1 VLSAGG
7 SGDGA
12 LGIRLRQTLA
22 LAAGLLGVA
31 AWPAAA
37 RGQQA
42 LEPAEA
48 LRLATTLAW
57 LSLAAFSA
65 GVLVGWLAGRRG
77 WAWGVLMAAAL
88 GGMLACSLPADW
100 AMIRSWLPLL
110 GCGVVL
116 MLGLGG
122 LGGWLGA
129 RAARAN

>member
-12 LGIRLRQTLA
+12 LGIRLKRILA
-22 LAAGLLGVA
+22 LAAGLLGAA

-37 RGQQA
+37 RGQQS

-77 WAWGVLMAAAL
+77 WAWGVVMAAAL

-110 GCGVVL
+110 ACGVVL

-129 RAARAN
+129 RAARAT